1 MKTKD
6 GAGVETLARV
16 EVTIDPDRARQ
27 FFHAFPVF
35 FRFPR
40 ALFQGGL
47 FLSHKPSVRDRIS
60 VYVDMLTRIVEKKKK
75 KRSTRRRGR
84 GSEKGRGHVYIITCL
99 YRFNQCFIIG
109 VNLKF

>member
-40 ALFQGGL
+40 ALFQGGS

-60 VYVDMLTRIVEKKKK
+60 VYVDMLTRIVEKKKEEK
-75 KRSTRRRGR
+75 KHTSTWTGV
-84 GSEKGRGHVYIITCL
+84 GKGAWPRVHNYL
-99 YRFNQCFIIG
+99 FI
-109 VNLKF
+109 

>member
-27 FFHAFPVF
+27 FILSRVS
-35 FRFPR
+35 R
-40 ALFQGGL
+40 LFSLPARTFSRGS

-75 KRSTRRRGR
+75 KRSTRRPTWTGV
-84 GSEKGRGHVYIITCL
+84 GKGAWPRVHNYL
-99 YRFNQCFIIG
+99 FI
-109 VNLKF
+109 